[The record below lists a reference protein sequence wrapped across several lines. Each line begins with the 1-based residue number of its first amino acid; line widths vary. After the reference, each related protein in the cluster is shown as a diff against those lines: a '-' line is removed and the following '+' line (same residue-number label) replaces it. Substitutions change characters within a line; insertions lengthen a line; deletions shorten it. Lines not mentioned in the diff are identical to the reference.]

1 MDNNN
6 MKTIK
11 FYPSDRSKIRL
22 NGKLIKGY
30 TISNIP
36 DECNSWFNY
45 KGLTFVLNQSPTG
58 DSGQRGQVLQN
69 KLKACDRL
77 FQA

>member
-1 MDNNN
+1 

-11 FYPSDRSKIRL
+11 RHAGDKTKITVKQEID
-22 NGKLIKGY
+22 GKIYRNVYKGY

-45 KGLTFVLNQSPTG
+45 KGLTYILN
-58 DSGQRGQVLQN
+58 
-69 KLKACDRL
+69 
-77 FQA
+77 

>member
-1 MDNNN
+1 

-11 FYPSDRSKIRL
+11 FYSSNRSVIKL
-22 NGKLIKGY
+22 DGKKVKGY

-45 KGLTFVLNQSPTG
+45 KGLTYVLNQSPTG
-58 DSGQRGQVLQN
+58 DSGQRGQVELIGIKMIPLTHQ
-69 KLKACDRL
+69 
-77 FQA
+77 QSYVVS